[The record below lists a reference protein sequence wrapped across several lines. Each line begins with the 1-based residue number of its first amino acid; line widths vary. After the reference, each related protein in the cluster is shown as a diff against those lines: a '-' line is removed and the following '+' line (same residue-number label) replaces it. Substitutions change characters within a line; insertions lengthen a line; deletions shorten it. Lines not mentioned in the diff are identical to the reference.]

1 MEGSWDGIAGCVVH
15 VAVQVKKLL
24 TAGYEA
30 KGHTR
35 YIFGGAEPPKLDNKG
50 GWSPL
55 APPPPFRRHC
65 SEPTWEAVKFL
76 NFRGEDAL
84 RPPGKLLHFAWK
96 LVQT

>member
-55 APPPPFRRHC
+55 APPPP
-65 SEPTWEAVKFL
+65 
-76 NFRGEDAL
+76 
-84 RPPGKLLHFAWK
+84 PPPRSAATAQNQPGRL
-96 LVQT
+96 